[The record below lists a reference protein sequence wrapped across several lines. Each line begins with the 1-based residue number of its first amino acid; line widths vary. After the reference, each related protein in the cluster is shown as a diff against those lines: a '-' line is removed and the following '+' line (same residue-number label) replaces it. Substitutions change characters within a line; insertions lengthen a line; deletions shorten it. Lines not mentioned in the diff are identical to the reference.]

1 MSYIPDCREDES
13 YNEKYLNETDKEYI
27 RGYDYAVEEVLET
40 FFANLDCYDFRVDGE
55 DIDLGLILENHESIA
70 DKLKD
75 AMKQWFESERDQMIT
90 SMIDH
95 MDDNEYEQIKE
106 KVDKEEYELGKESEE
121 QED

>member
-1 MSYIPDCREDES
+1 MSYIPDCREDEN

-55 DIDLGLILENHESIA
+55 DIDLGLILENHESIT

-75 AMKQWFESERDQMIT
+75 AMKQCFESERDQMIT

-106 KVDKEEYELGKESEE
+106 KVDKEAYELGEESEE

>member
-27 RGYDYAVEEVLET
+27 KGYDYAVEEVLET
-40 FFANLDCYDFRVDGE
+40 FFANIDVYDLRVDGE

-75 AMKQWFESERDQMIT
+75 AMKQCFESERDQIIT

-95 MDDNEYEQIKE
+95 MDDEEYEQIKE
-106 KVDKEEYELGKESEE
+106 KVDKEAYELGEESEE
-121 QED
+121 QEE